1 MTNFQERFLTSI
13 LFVIT
18 LMGSII
24 LSEFASSILFFAII
38 LLSQREFYNFFKPTE
53 IKPQMKVGIIGGLGY
68 FTISVLASQAKLNI
82 STLFLIIP
90 IVFGIFVIELFR
102 NRPQP
107 IPNIGYT
114 ILGIIYV
121 AIPFTLLHEISY
133 YADFAFGNIYNYDIL
148 IGYFFVLW
156 ANDTGAYLVGR
167 KFGKTKLFER
177 ISPKKTW
184 EGSIGGAAL
193 GLIMGYVNWILFPE
207 IQLSIW
213 LGIAA
218 IIVVF
223 GSLGDLVES
232 LFKRSLKIKDS
243 GKLLPGHGGVLDRFD
258 GIFISAPMVYSF
270 LKLLSYLNS

>member
-1 MTNFQERFLTSI
+1 LTNFQERLITSI
-13 LFVIT
+13 LFVLT
-18 LMGSII
+18 LLGSIV

-38 LLSQREFYNFFKPTE
+38 LLSQREFYNFFKPTD

-68 FTISVLASQAKLNI
+68 FTISVLASQAKLNL

-90 IVFGIFVIELFR
+90 LIFITFIIELFR

-107 IPNIGYT
+107 IPNIAYT

-121 AIPFTLLHEISY
+121 AVPFTLLHQISY
-133 YADFAFGNIYNYDIL
+133 FSELSFGNIYNYDIL

-184 EGSIGGAAL
+184 EGSIGGAIL
-193 GLIMGYVNWILFPE
+193 GLATGFLNSILFPE
-207 IQLSIW
+207 ISLAIW
-213 LGIAA
+213 LGMAA

-258 GIFISAPMVYSF
+258 GIFISAPMVYTF
-270 LKLLSYLNS
+270 LKILAYLNS